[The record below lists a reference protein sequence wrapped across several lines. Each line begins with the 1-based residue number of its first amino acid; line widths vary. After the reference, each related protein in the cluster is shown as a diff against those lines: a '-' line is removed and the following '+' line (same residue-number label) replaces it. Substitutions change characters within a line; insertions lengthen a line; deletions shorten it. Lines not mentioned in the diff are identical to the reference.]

1 MSITGCHHGFIKS
14 IFLDSKHNDGIW
26 REIVLEV
33 KHSREKKVCFN
44 LFGGSGGVSA
54 VGLTTEGVF
63 ECFHVLE
70 ILITFLFFFSS
81 FLFFF
86 LEVLGGGR
94 WVSLIMGP
102 SSTFHFYYF
111 YH

>member
-1 MSITGCHHGFIKS
+1 M
-14 IFLDSKHNDGIW
+14 
-26 REIVLEV
+26 
-33 KHSREKKVCFN
+33 
-44 LFGGSGGVSA
+44 
-54 VGLTTEGVF
+54 GLTTEGVF

-86 LEVLGGGR
+86 LEVLGGGG

-102 SSTFHFYYF
+102 SSTFHVITFIISSGIINQMVQVQKPK
-111 YH
+111 